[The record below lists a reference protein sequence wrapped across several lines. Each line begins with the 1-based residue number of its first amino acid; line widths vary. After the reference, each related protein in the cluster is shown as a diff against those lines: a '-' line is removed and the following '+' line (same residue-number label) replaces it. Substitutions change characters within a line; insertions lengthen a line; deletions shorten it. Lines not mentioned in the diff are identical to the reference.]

1 MDIQRGMRDK
11 LSKYMNMSEP
21 IEVSMQIVGNSEFDF
36 SCFGVDAQ
44 GKLSDDR
51 YMVFYNQTSSPN
63 GEISY
68 TPINGGVAFTI
79 RPEMLPETIN
89 KLVFTVSIDGSGTMG
104 NIISH
109 MVTIGNAGS
118 PSVVMSLTGN
128 DFSGEKAIISIE
140 IYRKDEWRF
149 SASASGF
156 NGGIADLLHYF
167 GGEAEEDSAPQSA
180 VQPTQPADSG
190 NTIKVSLE
198 KKLSA
203 APELVS
209 LAKPIAV
216 QLEKK
221 KLTNTS
227 ARVALVMDMTGS
239 MWMPYK
245 NGEVQAVVNKM
256 LPLAVQFDDDGQ
268 LDYWYYAN
276 TCERRPPVTL
286 ANYKTAV
293 PENWP
298 KVMTA
303 LGGTNNEPAVIEDVM
318 NYYLGT
324 QSPVYVIFITDGGAC
339 NPNEIER
346 LICQSANMPIFW
358 QFVGLDGGNYGI
370 LEKLDKLGG
379 RSVDNTG
386 FFAIDDF
393 MNIQDDEL
401 YDRLLSEFPVWL
413 EAAKNNGIIR

>member
-11 LSKYMNMSEP
+11 LSKYMSMSEP
-21 IEVSMQIVGNSEFDF
+21 IEVTMQMVGNSEFDF

-51 YMVFYNQTSSPN
+51 YMIFYNQTNSPN

-68 TPINGGVAFTI
+68 SQINGGVSFTI
-79 RPEMLPETIN
+79 RPEILPVSIN
-89 KLVFTVSIDGSGTMG
+89 KLVFTVSIDGNGTMG
-104 NIISH
+104 DITSH
-109 MVTIGNAGS
+109 TVTIGNPGR
-118 PSVVMSLTGN
+118 PSAAMNLSGN
-128 DFSGEKAIISIE
+128 DFTSEKAIISIE

-149 SASASGF
+149 SALASGF
-156 NGGIADLLHYF
+156 NGGIGDLLHYF
-167 GGEAEEDSAPQSA
+167 GGEAEEDSAPQPV
-180 VQPTQPADSG
+180 VQQTMPADNSSVV
-190 NTIKVSLE
+190 KVSLE

-286 ANYKTAV
+286 DNYKTAV

-303 LGGTNNEPAVIEDVM
+303 LGGTNNEPVVIEDVM
-318 NYYLGT
+318 NYYSGT
-324 QSPVYVIFITDGGAC
+324 QTPVYVIFITDGGAC
-339 NPNEIER
+339 NPNEIEQ
-346 LICQSANMPIFW
+346 LICRSSSMPIFW

-370 LEKLDKLGG
+370 LEKLDSLSG
-379 RSVDNTG
+379 RNVDNTG

-393 MNIQDDEL
+393 MNIQEDEL

-413 EAAKNNGIIR
+413 EAVKRMGMIR